1 MMTQRGMGIGWR
13 IGALAMA
20 LGSFGCA
27 RSGPPAPVVYG
38 QDVRSPTFQTTPQI
52 APTPVLGAEI
62 PTRPEPVR
70 WAKLPPAGAPSV
82 TKAPIGSAPPAPAPV
97 PAGRVESTEA
107 ARVQVKRGDTLYAIS
122 RRHKIPL
129 RALIEANG
137 LKPPFRLAVGRTLR
151 VPETRYYVVA
161 SGDTVYRLSRRF
173 GVSPKSIVRVNRIK
187 ARGSALYPGQKLLIP
202 GAKGAPAPTPA
213 TTVARAT
220 PQPAKAARSRPPVKP
235 RTEPLQKVA
244 LKAPTIAAR
253 RAPDTKPKAAIGEK
267 AQPLASP
274 PVKTAA
280 IPAPPPAPK
289 VKAEPQSKAEPKA
302 KAKPAALPPRAGGF
316 VWPVKGRLLS
326 AYGSKG
332 NGLYNDGINIAAQDG
347 TPVRA
352 VESGVVAYAGNELKG
367 YGNLLLIRHEGG
379 WVSAYAHNSRIMVSK
394 GQVVRRG
401 QTVAKVGRTGAV
413 EEPQLHFELRRGPH
427 AVNPLQHLKNGKG

>member
-1 MMTQRGMGIGWR
+1 MGIGWR
-13 IGALAMA
+13 IGALAIV

-38 QDVRSPTFQTTPQI
+38 EDVRSPSFQTTPDI
-52 APTPVLGAEI
+52 PAAPVLGAEI
-62 PTRPEPVR
+62 PTRPRPVR
-70 WAKLPPAGAPSV
+70 WATLPPGGAPAVSR
-82 TKAPIGSAPPAPAPV
+82 APIESAEPAAAPV
-97 PAGRVESTEA
+97 PPLPAGRVESTEA

-122 RRHKIPL
+122 RRHRIPL

-137 LKPPFRLAVGRTLR
+137 LKPPYRLATGRMLR

-161 SGDTVYRLSRRF
+161 SGDTVYRVGRRF
-173 GVSPKSIVRVNRIK
+173 GVSPDSIIRVNRIK
-187 ARGSALYPGQKLLIP
+187 ARGFKLYPGQKLLIP
-202 GAKGAPAPTPA
+202 GAKGAPAPTTA
-213 TTVARAT
+213 VARAT
-220 PQPAKAARSRPPVKP
+220 PEPAKAARSQPTVKP

-244 LKAPTIAAR
+244 LKAPVIAAR
-253 RAPDTKPKAAIGEK
+253 PAPDAKPKAAIGEK
-267 AQPLASP
+267 AQPLPKP

-280 IPAPPPAPK
+280 IPAPPLA
-289 VKAEPQSKAEPKA
+289 PQSKAEPKP
-302 KAKPAALPPRAGGF
+302 KTEPKPSPKLAALPPRAGGF

-326 AYGSKG
+326 AYGAKG

-352 VESGVVAYAGNELKG
+352 VESGIVAYAGNELKG

-401 QTVAKVGRTGAV
+401 ETVAQVGRTGAV